1 MCYLFVFLV
10 PVDLFGVAAVLTV
23 DRLFDLD
30 ADLMEE
36 WATEEVV
43 DGLCEAAEQTKSVDC
58 HVMSH
63 EYQANV
69 TWVSG

>member
-1 MCYLFVFLV
+1 M
-10 PVDLFGVAAVLTV
+10 LTV

-69 TWVSG
+69 T